1 MTATDQFDFEH
12 ELSENLRTRFYI
24 NGQWAQPKSAQE
36 LELVSPM
43 SEEVIFR
50 LPSAS
55 NEDVDAAVK
64 TARRAFDGVPWAATS
79 RTFS

>member
-1 MTATDQFDFEH
+1 
-12 ELSENLRTRFYI
+12 
-24 NGQWAQPKSAQE
+24 
-36 LELVSPM
+36 M